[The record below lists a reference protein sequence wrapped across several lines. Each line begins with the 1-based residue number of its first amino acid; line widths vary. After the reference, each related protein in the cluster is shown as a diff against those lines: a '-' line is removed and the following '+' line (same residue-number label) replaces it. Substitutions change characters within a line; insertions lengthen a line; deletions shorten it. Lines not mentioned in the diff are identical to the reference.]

1 MRRPVYFDNDV
12 HERLKD
18 YCRNRYGSR
27 RTISAVVQHAVVL
40 FLDSE
45 EFKAT
50 AKAKRANK
58 KKEGI
63 ID

>member
-18 YCRNRYGSR
+18 YCRKRYGSR
-27 RTISAVVQHAVVL
+27 RTISAVIQHAVVL

-45 EFKAT
+45 D
-50 AKAKRANK
+50 AKANK
-58 KKEGI
+58 KAEKVNKKARGN
-63 ID
+63 

>member
-1 MRRPVYFDNDV
+1 MRRPVYFDDEV

-18 YCRNRYGSR
+18 YCRKRYGSR

-45 EFKAT
+45 DGKAT
-50 AKAKRANK
+50 AKAKRADRK
-58 KKEGI
+58 RVV
-63 ID
+63 